1 MARKLNRPHAMRGIA
16 IYALLT
22 AVFACIPAMEAD
34 GQDTITDR
42 SSVLAADIRDLA
54 RKAFMFGLIDE
65 NGRDSLTDKAADIA
79 GRQAVTELEA
89 IRMQWEDSLSFL
101 EDLDYDKIFGD
112 LTSDIIDSDVMA
124 EKMLPVLLSIP
135 EMREKFGTL
144 TVEEA
149 LERIDYLLGRELA
162 YEKRVASMS
171 KGERIA
177 WILARLLLGGSAPFD
192 PDAIPMMNG
201 LWYMPIPPGKPES
214 FDERLLWDDNFD
226 PRVYKSAIPEPVIT
240 PEEMLQ
246 GH

>member
-149 LERIDYLLGRELA
+149 LERI
-162 YEKRVASMS
+162 
-171 KGERIA
+171 A